1 MRIGRLTSA
10 ERHSEADS
18 TCLPFEPRA
27 SAMSWMKYRNGEV
40 YEYMIERWY
49 GRFME
54 EVGVN
59 DVVGGGQDK
68 QMMFYV
74 WLYRNVYERNLMD
87 EDIECEIFECYRN
100 WVRE

>member
-1 MRIGRLTSA
+1 MRIGRLVNRCVVDMNL
-10 ERHSEADS
+10 EEFM
-18 TCLPFEPRA
+18 L
-27 SAMSWMKYRNGEV
+27 AMSWMKYRNGEV
-40 YEYMIERWY
+40 YEDMIGRWY

-59 DVVGGGQDK
+59 DVVGGGEDR

-87 EDIECEIFECYRN
+87 EDIEGEVFECYRN